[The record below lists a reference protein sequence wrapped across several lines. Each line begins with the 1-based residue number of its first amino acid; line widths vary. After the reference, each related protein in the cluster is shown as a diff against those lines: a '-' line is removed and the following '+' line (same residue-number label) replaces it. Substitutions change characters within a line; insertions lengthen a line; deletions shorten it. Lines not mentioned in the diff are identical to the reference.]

1 MKKTYT
7 IISLISFVAGTFF
20 CHGQNIT
27 VRGYVHDSLQTV
39 PYASVYMKNNPSN
52 GTLTSADGTF
62 TMTVDRALLPD
73 SLVISFVGYHGFILP
88 MAASS
93 ADTLSVNALL
103 RENVIELPGVQVVSK
118 KRKKNRKV
126 EMASLLA
133 EIRSQL
139 DRDFENIEAL
149 YRIQTNTS
157 ISSSDKILAYQESLV
172 DVYEKSRRD
181 KDMVRRIETKV
192 YFDKLA
198 QERMQKTDSLKN
210 IDPTTNIKG
219 LTVTEGMIRNF
230 LGENPKKWEYVGQ
243 EGSDHVLSY
252 YDRIGFLGMF
262 SFSVKCVLYVDKV
275 SYSVTKC
282 DAIMGIYL
290 NIPFGKKL
298 PPDFMPYLNILNV
311 SDREM
316 DKFRLRR
323 AEGEFRMSTHFVKS
337 GESVYRGD
345 SYSYG
350 KALIKSPKQSL
361 VISLRSDMKILDTK
375 TSDITPITH
384 EQTLEK
390 PNLIIIDSL

>member
-1 MKKTYT
+1 MKKTY
-7 IISLISFVAGTFF
+7 IAISLIAFVAGTLF
-20 CHGQNIT
+20 CRGQNIT
-27 VRGYVHDSLQTV
+27 VRGTVRDSLQTV
-39 PYASVYMKNNPSN
+39 PYASVYLKNNPSG

-62 TMTVDRALLPD
+62 SMTVERALLPD
-73 SLVISFVGYHGFILP
+73 SLVVSFVGYHSFIMP
-88 MAASS
+88 VSS
-93 ADTLSVNALL
+93 VAQDTISVDAMLM
-103 RENVIELPGVQVVSK
+103 ENVIELPGVQVVSK
-118 KRKKNRKV
+118 GRKKNRKV
-126 EMASLLA
+126 EMTTLLA

-139 DRDFENIEAL
+139 DKDFENIEAL

-157 ISSSDKILAYQESLV
+157 MSSSDKILAYQESLT

-198 QERMQKTDSLKN
+198 QQRMQKTDSLKN

-219 LTVTEGMIRNF
+219 LTVSEGMIRDF
-230 LGENPKKWEYVGQ
+230 LEESPKKWEYVGQ

-252 YDRIGFLGMF
+252 YDRLGFLGMF
-262 SFSVKCVLYVDKV
+262 SFGVKCVLYVDKV

-282 DAIMGIYL
+282 DAIMGIYM

-298 PPDFMPYLNILNV
+298 PPNFMPYLNILNI
-311 SDREM
+311 SDKEI

-323 AEGEFRMSTHFVKS
+323 AEGEFRMTTRFVKR
-337 GESVYRGD
+337 GESIYRGD

-350 KALIKSPKQSL
+350 KMLIKSPKQSL
-361 VISLRSDMKILDTK
+361 VISMRSDMKILDTK
-375 TSDITPITH
+375 TSGITPVTH

-390 PNLIIIDSL
+390 PKLIIIDSM